1 MDMQALQL
9 HPDFG
14 GVVIEE
20 SQHIVFAG
28 VVTVDGALG
37 DDTGVACAED
47 DDVFAGADRIHRF
60 QIIHLESKSVYQ
72 Q

>member
-1 MDMQALQL
+1 MQTFQL
-9 HPDFG
+9 HPDLG
-14 GVVIEE
+14 GIVVEE

-37 DDTGVACAED
+37 DDTGVACTEYN
-47 DDVFAGADRIHRF
+47 DVFAGADRIHRF
-60 QIIHLESKSVYQ
+60 QIIHLESKSVNQ